1 MKDNAIGV
9 MGCLPNL
16 PETFPI
22 TTPENSGN
30 MVHAN
35 APLLMFPNSVY
46 SNNPHLKLS
55 GNGSFRPF
63 INNSCSHLIVTLAN
77 MLTLGREDGSP
88 YARFQRALE
97 QYDKPI
103 VVFGLGVQSNSYD
116 LENATLPKEAIELLQ
131 FLSQKATL
139 LGVRGEYTKQVVE
152 KLAGVKNAYV
162 TGCPSLYSRPEMIS
176 KLRTRLREG
185 SSSKRAAG
193 NITNLRR
200 KSERELLSKIISSDS
215 YLVEPVSR
223 AFHQYYVDVM
233 SGLKP
238 QLPYSM
244 KPLVKEQPELF
255 ADHDLVP
262 DWFSKYYRL
271 FRDLEPW
278 KQFNQEH
285 VRFTFGTRFH
295 VNMNSILSGVPALWL
310 THDSRTRELVEFANF
325 PHLPLESVAD
335 LDISDIEK
343 SINYEPF
350 FDGIHGSFDNFNNY
364 LSANGL
370 PQIKFEF

>member
-1 MKDNAIGV
+1 MKDSAIGV

-63 INNSCSHLIVTLAN
+63 INNSCSHLILTLAN
-77 MLTLGREDGSP
+77 MLILGREDGSP
-88 YARFQRALE
+88 YARFQKALE

-103 VVFGLGVQSNSYD
+103 VVFGLGVQSNGYD

-193 NITNLRR
+193 NVTNLQR

-233 SGLKP
+233 SGRKP

-244 KPLVKEQPELF
+244 KPLVREEPELF

-285 VRFTFGTRFH
+285 VRFSFGTRFH

-343 SINYEPF
+343 SIDYEPF